1 MMDHIHLAQWADLA
15 ILCPATAN
23 SIQKL
28 ASGDGSDT
36 LGSLFLAYDL
46 RRPYLVAPAMNQAM
60 FRHPATQQSI
70 DKLKSWGVQVLE
82 TDYGRQACGD
92 IGYGRLLQPEKI
104 HAEITRALKSPN
116 QGGLG

>member
-70 DKLKSWGVQVLE
+70 DKLKNWGVQVLE

-116 QGGLG
+116 KGGLG